1 MMKKNGGFRKL
12 IGMGKGLAVWVE
24 VLWVVVGAREKKGV
38 TSVDGGGLVF
48 GKRRGGREINFSF
61 FFLSFSFFLFF
72 FFFKKFW

>member
-1 MMKKNGGFRKL
+1 M
-12 IGMGKGLAVWVE
+12 
-24 VLWVVVGAREKKGV
+24 VVGAREKKGV